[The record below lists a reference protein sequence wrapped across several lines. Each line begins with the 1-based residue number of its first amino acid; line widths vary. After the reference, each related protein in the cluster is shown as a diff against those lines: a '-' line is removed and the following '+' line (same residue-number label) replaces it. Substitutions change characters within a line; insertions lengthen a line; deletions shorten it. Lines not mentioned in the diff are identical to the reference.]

1 MVIASALVTVLI
13 VVGAVVVIA
22 VLFVVLGPLSR
33 QETVRDEVEAE
44 TVLGQRLTEDARDEL
59 LGEEGPSN
67 VDDEARLDR
76 ENE

>member
-1 MVIASALVTVLI
+1 
-13 VVGAVVVIA
+13 
-22 VLFVVLGPLSR
+22 
-33 QETVRDEVEAE
+33 VRDEVEAE